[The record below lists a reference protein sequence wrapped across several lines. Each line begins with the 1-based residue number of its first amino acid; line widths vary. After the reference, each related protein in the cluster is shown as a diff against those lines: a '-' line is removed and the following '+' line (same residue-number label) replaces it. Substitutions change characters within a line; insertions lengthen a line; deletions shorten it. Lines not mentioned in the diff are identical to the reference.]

1 MRADKIF
8 LAPYW
13 WTLKLRH
20 LLYDRGWKKAQRS
33 PIPTLCIGNLAV
45 GGTGKT
51 PFTELLLK
59 LLRNSLPG
67 TAGNET
73 QDAFCEGSGV
83 TPNPIGG
90 PVAVLSKGY
99 GRKSKGFLYVE
110 TDGTPARF
118 GDEPLQIKRKF
129 PDVPVAVCSD
139 RIEGCRKLAGDGA
152 SRILLDDAFQF
163 RALKADCNI
172 VLVEYERP
180 LSQDRLLPLGRLRD
194 LSSRIAAADI
204 VIASKCPD
212 DLTDEERQA
221 WIKTLGLKNAYDA
234 SAYGVASAYEVA
246 SACDAT
252 SQSGGRHSRPDRE
265 SPIPVFFTTLR
276 YADPEAVFPEG
287 DRHYLYSGKM
297 IVVTGIANDRPML
310 AHLGEKYRLASHLRF
325 PDHHDFNSADLA
337 RIEAAAASTPEALL
351 LTTEKDAQRLLPLC
365 EKLSDDLR
373 RRLFYLPIETRF
385 LNPDDEDA
393 FLKAQNRV
401 LLKSL

>member
-1 MRADKIF
+1 MISDKII
-8 LAPYW
+8 LAPYYW
-13 WTLKLRH
+13 VLRLRH
-20 LLYDRGWKKAQRS
+20 LMYDKGWKKVQTS
-33 PIPTLCIGNLAV
+33 PVPTLCVGNIAV

-67 TAGNET
+67 TAGNDT

-110 TDGTPARF
+110 TNGTPARF

-234 SAYGVASAYEVA
+234 SAYEVA

-325 PDHHDFNSADLA
+325 PDHHDFNSADLT

>member
-139 RIEGCRKLAGDGA
+139 RIEGCRKLAGDGV

-194 LSSRIAAADI
+194 LSSRIAA
-204 VIASKCPD
+204 
-212 DLTDEERQA
+212 
-221 WIKTLGLKNAYDA
+221 
-234 SAYGVASAYEVA
+234 GVAFIA
-246 SACDAT
+246 AC
-252 SQSGGRHSRPDRE
+252 GKRHDHGKNNKHRNY
-265 SPIPVFFTTLR
+265 FF
-276 YADPEAVFPEG
+276 
-287 DRHYLYSGKM
+287 H
-297 IVVTGIANDRPML
+297 
-310 AHLGEKYRLASHLRF
+310 
-325 PDHHDFNSADLA
+325 
-337 RIEAAAASTPEALL
+337 
-351 LTTEKDAQRLLPLC
+351 
-365 EKLSDDLR
+365 
-373 RRLFYLPIETRF
+373 F
-385 LNPDDEDA
+385 LIS
-393 FLKAQNRV
+393 FI
-401 LLKSL
+401 SFS